1 APHLAGGGASQGID
15 SDPSS
20 AVVPRA
26 TIVAANTSTG
36 VKTERQ
42 TTGAGLY
49 NLSPLVPGEYTV
61 TVSLSGFQT
70 LTQQHVV
77 VDALSVVG
85 LNLTLQVGSAAQEV
99 TVSAAPPQLNTADAR
114 MGQTMRN
121 EVYTSLPLQMGNA
134 P

>member
-1 APHLAGGGASQGID
+1 MKRSLPVLFAVVAPSLLTPNPLASQISGSGSIQGVVSD
-15 SDPSS
+15 SSG
-20 AVVPRA
+20 AVVPGA
-26 TIVAANTSTG
+26 TIVATNSGTG

-42 TTGAGLY
+42 TTAAGLY
-49 NLSPLVPGEYTV
+49 NLSPLPAGEYTV

-99 TVSAAPPQLNTADAR
+99 TVPLR
-114 MGQTMRN
+114 RRN
-121 EVYTSLPLQMGNA
+121 
-134 P
+134 